1 MPLLFG
7 STAPTPDATSSLK
20 GKVQLA
26 TGAETITGTDTTKVI
41 TVADL
46 TAKMDDDGTLAGDS
60 SLRIP
65 TQAAVKD
72 YVDDNSQGLIVH
84 TAAQYATTGALPAI
98 IYANGASGVGATL
111 TGVSVGAL
119 AIDSNAPTVGQ
130 RILVKDQVST
140 FQNGIYTVTATGSGI
155 AVFVLTRAT
164 DLDTGTEF
172 PHAYVFVQLGTA
184 NDRTSWSIANPGPYT
199 VGTTAVTWNQFFA
212 AGEIDPGDGL
222 SQSGNDFNVN
232 VDTTSIAIVADT
244 LQRTAL
250 TGDITASAGASVTT
264 LASVITG
271 GSVGDSTHIPVLTYD
286 NKGRITA
293 VSTATPSATAPT
305 QRTFAFFAG

>member
-1 MPLLFG
+1 MPLLPFG
-7 STAPTPDATSSLK
+7 AAPTSQASTTLA
-20 GKVQLA
+20 GKVTLA
-26 TGAETITGTDTTKVI
+26 TGAETITGTDAVKVI
-41 TVADL
+41 TPADL
-46 TAKMDDDGTLAGDS
+46 TAKMDDDGTMAGDS

-65 TQAAVKD
+65 TQAAVVD
-72 YVDDNSQGLIVH
+72 YVDNNSQGLIVH
-84 TAAQYATTGALPAI
+84 TAVSYATTAALPAI

-130 RILVKDQVST
+130 RVLVKDQAST

-199 VGTTAVTWNQFFA
+199 VGTTAVVWNQFFA

-232 VDTTSIAIVADT
+232 VDTASIAIVADT

-250 TGDITASAGASVTT
+250 TGDITAPAGSSVTT
-264 LASVITG
+264 LPNIVSGTTVGSNTQIPVIT
-271 GSVGDSTHIPVLTYD
+271 YN
-286 NKGRITA
+286 NKGQVTA
-293 VSTATPSATAPT
+293 STTATPATGAT
-305 QRTFAFFAG
+305 ETFAFLMGMM